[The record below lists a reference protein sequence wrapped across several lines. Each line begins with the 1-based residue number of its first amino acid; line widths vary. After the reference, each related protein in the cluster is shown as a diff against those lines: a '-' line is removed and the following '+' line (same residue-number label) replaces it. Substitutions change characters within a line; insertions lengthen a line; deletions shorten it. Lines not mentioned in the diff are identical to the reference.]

1 MESYIFLIIGLIA
14 GAAIGWLVASR
25 RSGTLAAGSDQGLV
39 SAEALVAAQAEVQTL
54 RIQLA
59 STEAT
64 ANGLNAQLAQSAAE
78 KRERD
83 ERDREEN
90 KLLQA
95 LAPVK
100 VHLEQM
106 QLTVATLEKERT
118 EQFGSIQQQLK
129 SAIESDEQLRK
140 QTQALSQ
147 ALTSNN
153 VRGVWGEAQL
163 RKLVELAG
171 LIKHADF
178 DEQATISTNAGAGRA
193 DMVINLPGGKSLAI
207 DSKVPFSAYQEA
219 SAISE
224 LATGEEA
231 ARRTRLIGDHVK
243 AVKAHIDALGT
254 KSYWSGLDSSPDFV
268 IAFIPSESLL
278 SAALD
283 ADPALLEYAFKKNV
297 ALASPVSLFSVLKT
311 INFIW
316 RQNADESSVRNMIKL
331 GKELYERVGKVAEHA
346 DKLGRSITTTVKDYN
361 QFVSSLEGRM
371 LVTARKLNDLDE
383 NALGTEEIQ
392 APKELEV
399 APVQLTASELTSTP
413 EIEK

>member
-1 MESYIFLIIGLIA
+1 MESFIFLAVGLVVGGLIGWLIA
-14 GAAIGWLVASR
+14 GR
-25 RSGTLAAGSDQGLV
+25 KRNAGSGVDSSVVTL
-39 SAEALVAAQAEVQTL
+39 QAEVQNL
-54 RIQLA
+54 RVQLA
-59 STEAT
+59 TADAT
-64 ANGLNAQLAQSAAE
+64 IVGLNGQLNQAAVE
-78 KRERD
+78 RRERD

-106 QLTVATLEKERT
+106 QLTVASLEKERT

-231 ARRTRLIGDHVK
+231 ARRTRLIAEHVK

-254 KSYWSGLDSSPDFV
+254 KSYWSGLDASPDFV

-346 DKLGRSITTTVKDYN
+346 DKLGRSITSTVKDYN

-383 NALGTEEIQ
+383 NALGTEEIS

-399 APVQLTASELTSTP
+399 APVQLTASELTSEPQT
-413 EIEK
+413 EK

>member
-1 MESYIFLIIGLIA
+1 MESFIFLGIGLGV
-14 GAAIGWLVASR
+14 GALIGWLVASR
-25 RSGTLAAGSDQGLV
+25 KSASAGGADDSQELRVKLA
-39 SAEALVAAQAEVQTL
+39 SAEATIA
-54 RIQLA
+54 
-59 STEAT
+59 
-64 ANGLNAQLAQSAAE
+64 GLNGQLAQNAAE
-78 KRERD
+78 KRDRD

-100 VHLEQM
+100 VHLERM
-106 QLTVATLEKERT
+106 QQTVATLEKERT

-231 ARRTRLIGDHVK
+231 ARRARLIAEHVK

-254 KSYWSGLDSSPDFV
+254 KAYWSGLDASPDFV

-346 DKLGRSITTTVKDYN
+346 DKLGRSITSTVKDYN

-383 NALGTEEIQ
+383 NALGTEDIS
-392 APKELEV
+392 APKELEI
-399 APVQLTASELTSTP
+399 APVQLTASELAVAP

>member
-1 MESYIFLIIGLIA
+1 MESFIFLGIGLVV
-14 GAAIGWLVASR
+14 GALIGWLIAARKPGSAAVSDDSQELR
-25 RSGTLAAGSDQGLV
+25 VKLA
-39 SAEALVAAQAEVQTL
+39 SAEATIA
-54 RIQLA
+54 
-59 STEAT
+59 
-64 ANGLNAQLAQSAAE
+64 GLNGQLAQNAVE
-78 KRERD
+78 KRDRD

-106 QLTVATLEKERT
+106 QQTVATLEKERT

-231 ARRTRLIGDHVK
+231 ARRARLIAEHVK

-254 KSYWSGLDSSPDFV
+254 KAYWSGLDASPDFV

-346 DKLGRSITTTVKDYN
+346 DKLGRSITSTVKDYN

-383 NALGTEEIQ
+383 NALGTEEIS
-392 APKELEV
+392 APKELEI
-399 APVQLTASELTSTP
+399 APVQLTASELAVAP

>member
-1 MESYIFLIIGLIA
+1 MESFIFLGIGLLV
-14 GAAIGWLVASR
+14 GALIGWLIAARKSTSTVLVDESNELR
-25 RSGTLAAGSDQGLV
+25 VRLAA
-39 SAEALVAAQAEVQTL
+39 AEATVA
-54 RIQLA
+54 
-59 STEAT
+59 
-64 ANGLNAQLAQSAAE
+64 GLSGQLAQNAAE

-178 DEQATISTNAGAGRA
+178 DEQATISTNTGAGRA

-231 ARRTRLIGDHVK
+231 ARRARLIAEHVK

-254 KSYWSGLDSSPDFV
+254 KAYWSGLDASPDFV

-346 DKLGRSITTTVKDYN
+346 DKLGRSITSTVKDYN

-383 NALGTEEIQ
+383 NALGTEDIS
-392 APKELEV
+392 APKELEI
-399 APVQLTASELTSTP
+399 APVQLTASELAQTP